1 MNDTSQKIDAAYS
14 LDALKAGDRL
24 EFARLV
30 DDYSGRI
37 YRLVR
42 RILTDDQDVEDV
54 LQETFIKVYQK
65 IATFEGRSQL
75 ATWIY
80 RIAMNKALTV
90 LRKKDPEAVSLEQGF
105 EMDDESGDSIPMEIV
120 DWCCLPESELLS
132 VEARRHIDSA
142 IHQLSPALQAVFL
155 LRDVEGLS
163 VRETAEALNLSE
175 PAVKVRLLRARLALR
190 EKLSAYYGGRVKE
203 MKEV

>member
-1 MNDTSQKIDAAYS
+1 MEDTNKKSDAYS

-24 EFARLV
+24 AFARLV
-30 DDYSGRI
+30 DDYSGKI
-37 YRLVR
+37 YRLAR
-42 RILTDDQDVEDV
+42 KILTDERDVEDV

-80 RIAMNKALTV
+80 RIAVNEALTI
-90 LRKKDPEAVSLEQGF
+90 LRKKDPEAISLEQGF
-105 EMDDESGDSIPMEIV
+105 EMDDESDDSTPVEIM
-120 DWCCLPESELLS
+120 DWCCLPENDLLS
-132 VEARRHIDSA
+132 TEARLHIDLA
-142 IHQLSPALQAVFL
+142 IRKLSPALRAVFL

-175 PAVKVRLLRARLALR
+175 PTVKVRLLRARLALR
-190 EKLSAYYGGRVKE
+190 EMLSAYYGGRVKE